1 MIDRE
6 TIQDVADNARLAI
19 TGTEAG
25 ELEDDFSEILGSFA
39 SLDDIDTRDVE
50 PAFHPVDGEADPRE
64 DEEEDCFTPEETF
77 SNTDNEEGGFFK
89 GPRAT

>member
-1 MIDRE
+1 MIDRD
-6 TIQDVADNARLAI
+6 TIQDVADNARI
-19 TGTEAG
+19 DIDGEEAG

-50 PAFHPVDGEADPRE
+50 PAFHPVDGDADPRE
-64 DEEEDCFTPEETF
+64 DVEEDCFTRDETF
-77 SNTDNEEGGFFK
+77 SNTANEEDGFFK